1 VPASSNAIRKPGLPA
16 ESAPSVWVYNP
27 WLDLIVGCGA
37 WSAPLLLLAYYAS
50 RSSALG
56 WSIGFYGLALL
67 FNYPHYMATIYR
79 AYHTAG
85 DFQKYRIFTV
95 HITGLVVLTLILS
108 HFWFSAIPWIF
119 TLYLIWSPW
128 HYSGQNY
135 GLFMMFARRGGATPS
150 TAGRRAL
157 YSAFLIS
164 YLILF
169 LSFMTGPSNDPL
181 FISPGIPERISY
193 FAVLLLGVAF
203 VACSIYGWSEL
214 AKQSGWRRLLPAVT
228 LFSTQC
234 LWFLLPTVLSIAEGL
249 RLPQSRYSSGVF
261 AVMHSAQYIWITSY
275 YARREAG
282 AKGGGWR
289 PFAYFA
295 VLVAGGI
302 ALFVPGPWLAS
313 RLFHRDFGASF
324 LIFTALVNIHHFI
337 LDGAIWKLRDSR
349 VATLLLNSK
358 ERLSDAASVAG
369 SRWGSRLRWVVGNS
383 RPARALRIASAIVLL
398 AWGSIDQVHYYLAL
412 HQESLPDLERAA
424 ALDAYDSSLQT
435 HLGLKELKEGKSQ
448 EAVRAWNQALRVN
461 PANAA
466 PRDALLNYL
475 TQKNRFDDA
484 YALTSE
490 SLRRSPKD
498 VNLLVN
504 HGILANQLGR
514 GDEAIQ
520 SWKQAIALD
529 GSQLAAY
536 LYTAGEL
543 DREGKPESA
552 IPYYV
557 MFLNKVAQA
566 GPGNR
571 PPAHDLIAIV
581 LRLAQCQIQVNH
593 LDQAAKTY
601 ELAQKIAAAAGE
613 IKLESVALI
622 ADAELA
628 AGQGRTA
635 NALKLYQR
643 ALEIDRKLDD
653 SRTTASDLYSY
664 GLFLR
669 DSGFSPRLAYACV
682 LKAESLMGNA
692 EEMSNANANKAGDA
706 KDSPEFNSIVHARE
720 DLEKKL
726 AGQSTKLPAELRK
739 NPDSALQEALAL
751 TPAAIH

>member
-1 VPASSNAIRKPGLPA
+1 VPDPSSAMKKSTAGQLP
-16 ESAPSVWVYNP
+16 ESVASVWVYSP

-56 WSIGFYGLALL
+56 WSIAFYGLALF

-79 AYHTAG
+79 AYHSAA
-85 DFQKYRIFTV
+85 DFHKYRIFTV
-95 HITGLVVLTLILS
+95 HITALIAVTLILS
-108 HFWFSAIPWIF
+108 HFWFRAIPWIF
-119 TLYLIWSPW
+119 TLYLVWSPW

-150 TAGRRAL
+150 AAGRRAL

-164 YLILF
+164 YVILL
-169 LSFMTGPSNDPL
+169 LSFLTGPSNDPL
-181 FISPGIPERISY
+181 FVSPGIPEQVSSV
-193 FAVLLLGVAF
+193 AVLLLGAAF
-203 VACSIYGWSEL
+203 VACSAYGWSGL
-214 AKQSGWRRLLPAVT
+214 AEQVGWRRLLPAVT

-234 LWFLLPTVLSIAEGL
+234 LWFLLPTVLSLGEGL
-249 RLPQSRYSSGVF
+249 RVPQSRYSSGVF
-261 AVMHSAQYIWITSY
+261 AVMHSAQYLWITSY

-282 AKGGGWR
+282 AKGAGGWR

-313 RLFHRDFGASF
+313 RLFHYDFGASF

-349 VATLLLNSK
+349 IAVLLLNSR
-358 ERLSDAASVAG
+358 ERVSDATADAG
-369 SRWGSRLRWVVGNS
+369 DRWGSRLRWVFGTS
-383 RPARALRIASAIVLL
+383 RLAHTLRVAAAVILL

-424 ALDAYDSSLQT
+424 ALDSYDSSLQT
-435 HLGLKELKEGKSQ
+435 HLGWKELKEGKSQ
-448 EAVRAWNQALRVN
+448 EAAVAWNQALRVN
-461 PANAA
+461 PTNAA

-475 TQKNRFDDA
+475 TQKNRFNEA
-484 YALTSE
+484 YALTIQ
-490 SLRRSPKD
+490 SLRYAPKD

-504 HGILANQLGR
+504 HGILANQLGH
-514 GDEAIQ
+514 GEEAIQ

-529 GSQLAAY
+529 SSQVAAH

-543 DREGKPESA
+543 DREGKAEAA
-552 IPYYV
+552 IPYYM

-566 GPGNR
+566 GASSR

-581 LRLAQCQIQVNH
+581 LRLAQCQIQANH

-601 ELAQKIAAAAGE
+601 ELAQKIAAPAGE
-613 IKLESVALI
+613 TRMESVSSI
-622 ADAELA
+622 AEADLK
-628 AGQGRTA
+628 AGQGKTA
-635 NALKLYQR
+635 QALQLYQH
-643 ALEIDRKLDD
+643 ALELDSQLED
-653 SRTTASDLYSY
+653 SQARASDLYSY

-669 DSGFSPRLAYACV
+669 DSGFSPRLAYACI
-682 LKAESLMGNA
+682 LKSQSLMQQFKNT
-692 EEMSNANANKAGDA
+692 
-706 KDSPEFNSIVHARE
+706 PEYNSVARARE

-726 AGQSTKLPAELRK
+726 GAQPADLRR
-739 NPDSALQEALAL
+739 NPDSAVREALAL
-751 TPAAIH
+751 TPP

>member
-1 VPASSNAIRKPGLPA
+1 MKTSTAGPPV

-79 AYHTAG
+79 AYHSAA

-95 HITGLVVLTLILS
+95 HITALIGLTLILS
-108 HFWFSAIPWIF
+108 HFWFAAIPWIF

-150 TAGRRAL
+150 PAGRQAL

-193 FAVLLLGVAF
+193 VAVLVLGVAF
-203 VACSIYGWSEL
+203 VGCSAYGWSQL
-214 AKQSGWRRLLPAVT
+214 ASQVGWRRLLPALT

-282 AKGGGWR
+282 AKGGWR
-289 PFAYFA
+289 PYAYFA
-295 VLVAGGI
+295 VLVVGGI

-349 VATLLLNSK
+349 IATLLLNSR
-358 ERLSDAASVAG
+358 ERLSDAAADAG
-369 SRWGSRLRWVVGNS
+369 SRWGMRLRWLFGSS
-383 RPARALRIASAIVLL
+383 RLARTVQIAAAVVLL
-398 AWGSIDQVHYYLAL
+398 AWGSVDQTHYYLAL

-424 ALDAYDSSLQT
+424 ALDSYDSSLQT
-435 HLGLKELKEGKSQ
+435 HLGWRELSEGKSQ
-448 EAVRAWNQALRVN
+448 EAITAWNQALRVN
-461 PANAA
+461 PTNAA
-466 PRDALLNYL
+466 PRDALLSYL
-475 TQKNRFDDA
+475 TQKNRFDEA

-490 SLRRSPKD
+490 SLRHTPKD

-504 HGILANQLGR
+504 HGILANQLGH
-514 GDEAIQ
+514 GEEAIE

-529 GSQLAAY
+529 GSQIAAY

-543 DREGKPESA
+543 DREGRPDAA
-552 IPYYV
+552 IPYYM

-566 GPGNR
+566 GANSR

-581 LRLAQCQIQVNH
+581 LRLAQCQIQANH
-593 LDQAAKTY
+593 LDQAAKAY
-601 ELAQKIAAAAGE
+601 ELAQKIAAQAGE
-613 IKLESVALI
+613 TGLQSVASM
-622 ADAELA
+622 AEAELMA
-628 AGQGRTA
+628 QQGKTDQ
-635 NALKLYQR
+635 ALQLYQH
-643 ALEIDRKLDD
+643 ALALDSKLDD
-653 SRTTASDLYSY
+653 AHVMANDLYAY
-664 GLFLR
+664 GVFLR
-669 DSGFSPRLAYACV
+669 DSNLSQRLAYACL
-682 LKAESLMGNA
+682 LKSQSLMQSLN
-692 EEMSNANANKAGDA
+692 DA
-706 KDSPEFNSIVHARE
+706 PELSEVVQARE
-720 DLEKKL
+720 DMEKSL
-726 AGQSTKLPAELRK
+726 GGQSVEVRRNA
-739 NPDSALQEALAL
+739 DSALQEALAL
-751 TPAAIH
+751 PVR